1 MVPAAARERLRLA
14 LLLLAI
20 VYPTFAAWLY
30 FVAFAQHPQMR
41 WLYLAAK
48 AVQALLPLLAWLA
61 LGLAP
66 PRLSGGRGA
75 LAGLASGAAMGAA
88 VLSVWV
94 SPLARWSAFAP
105 VTAQVW
111 ERLEALGAATPA
123 RYLVMAALLS
133 VAHSLF
139 EEVYWRWLVLG
150 ELSRRLPRGS
160 ALVVASL
167 AFASHHWLVLDSFLA
182 GEHRW
187 TATLPLTLAVAGAGA
202 VWGWLYQRRG
212 ALLPAWLSHLLADV
226 AVMTVGYRLFWG

>member
-48 AVQALLPLLAWLA
+48 AAQALLPLAAWLA
-61 LGLAP
+61 LGVAP
-66 PRLSGGRGA
+66 PRLGGRRGVA
-75 LAGLASGAAMGAA
+75 AGLATGTAMAVA
-88 VLSVWV
+88 VLVAWV
-94 SPLARWSAFAP
+94 SPFARWSAFAP
-105 VTAQVW
+105 VARQVW

-139 EEVYWRWLVLG
+139 EEIYWRWLALG
-150 ELSRRLPRGS
+150 ELTRFLPRGP
-160 ALVVASL
+160 ALAAGSL
-167 AFASHHWLVLDSFLA
+167 AFASHHWIVIDSFLA
-182 GEHRW
+182 GQHRW
-187 TATLPLTLAVAGAGA
+187 SATLPLTLAVAGAGL
-202 VWGWLYQRRG
+202 VWGWLYQRYG
-212 ALLPAWLSHLLADV
+212 TLLTPWLSHLLADV
-226 AVMTVGYRLFWG
+226 AVMTVGYRLFWS